1 MDNSVFQTT
10 AIGLRFGPINWNH
23 QVGYPLTLSYLVV
36 LLGVEGEAKLTLNF
50 KDYTI
55 QKDTLLVLSSDI
67 VTIIQHKSNDFRAQC
82 YAIDRPLASEIAYHL
97 SNQLFNYIHENPLHL
112 LNKEDKQ
119 QLTYWNKQLL
129 YILTHSNSKQQKM
142 VVNHFQNLFLRMTE
156 YMEEQGTFKQ
166 RKFSRQE
173 EMCWKF
179 WDLIGHNAQTHRAVS
194 FYANQLHITPFYLA
208 QIAKKYLNDQPKDL
222 IHRQVIL
229 EIKNLLQ
236 TTNKSIGEIAAV
248 LHFDDP
254 SYMGRF
260 FRRETGCSMSEYR
273 KS

>member
-1 MDNSVFQTT
+1 MNRTILHPT
-10 AIGLRFGPINWNH
+10 PIGLRFGPINWEN
-23 QVGYPLTLSYLVV
+23 QLGYPLTLSYLVV
-36 LLGVEGEAKLTLNF
+36 IIGLEGEADVTLNF
-50 KDYTI
+50 KDYTL
-55 QKDTLLVLSSDI
+55 KKGALLVLSSDI
-67 VTIIQHKSNDFRAQC
+67 VTLIQRTSSNFNAQC
-82 YAIDRPLASEIAYHL
+82 YAIDRPLASEIAYQL
-97 SNQLFNYIHENPLHL
+97 SNQLFGFLHDNPLHF
-112 LNKEDKQ
+112 LNKDDQQ

-129 YILTHSNSKQQKM
+129 YILIQSSSQQQKI

-156 YMEEQGTFKQ
+156 YMEKQGAFKQ

-179 WDLIGHNAQTHRAVS
+179 WDLIGQYAKTHREVA

-208 QIAKKYLNDQPKDL
+208 QISKKYLNDQPKDL
-222 IHRQVIL
+222 INRQVIL

-236 TTNKSIGEIAAV
+236 TTNKSIGEIAEV
-248 LHFDDP
+248 VHFDDP

-260 FRRETGCSMSEYR
+260 FRRETGFSMSEYR